1 MQHNSLDPL
10 KQHRKCPF
18 LCASLIFQ
26 HQGYAF
32 SLRLQTKPYWMLCCH
47 RIVHSAET
55 KIDHC
60 ESPSVPNAR
69 DKYMFFFKMYL
80 NISIYLTGSV
90 YTRVLL
96 ENFRAENQEINKRGL
111 TI

>member
-1 MQHNSLDPL
+1 MLFHSDFKPNLTG
-10 KQHRKCPF
+10 CF
-18 LCASLIFQ
+18 AATASSTL
-26 HQGYAF
+26 
-32 SLRLQTKPYWMLCCH
+32 LRPRLT
-47 RIVHSAET
+47 IVT
-55 KIDHC
+55 
-60 ESPSVPNAR
+60 SVPNAR